1 MPSQDTGL
9 LDTYWRRM
17 PPLNL
22 AIQKWQV
29 SLNMIDLPTSF
40 EAVGHVISIAV
51 GAMVG
56 ACPFKT
62 KLARFRGKEVK
73 VRKFVMHCDAVLLLW
88 FCASVGPHC
97 PIHQMK
103 LAIVTASSQSTLV
116 GKH

>member
-1 MPSQDTGL
+1 
-9 LDTYWRRM
+9 M

-22 AIQKWQV
+22 AIQKRHV
-29 SLNMIDLPTSF
+29 SLNMIDWPTSF

-51 GAMVG
+51 GAMLG

-62 KLARFRGKEVK
+62 KLARFSGKEVK
-73 VRKFVMHCDAVLLLW
+73 VQKFVMHCDVVLLLL
-88 FCASVGPHC
+88 FCASIGPHC

-103 LAIVTASSQSTLV
+103 LVIVTARHQSTLE